1 MSKTWII
8 LPLLHSLFPLKT
20 HIMRKS
26 RGFEGELIIEIPK
39 VATSHCEQL
48 PLISQLFISRMGYYP
63 RALHHYYQRPNGIS
77 QAILLYCTDG
87 QGWIELNGSTSQV
100 HAGEVFMLPVDVPHA
115 YGADPQNP
123 WSIYWLHING
133 THCSTATMTIME
145 RDGEPLRAIQ
155 VGLSD
160 ERNALFTHIANTLL
174 KGYSASN
181 LLQANLALP
190 YYLSSFIGPE
200 HFSSQKP
207 SASDAS
213 ATEKAIMYMQDNLS
227 NSLSLDNIACSV
239 NLSVSFFSRKF
250 KKDTGYAPIE
260 YFNYLR
266 IQKACQLLHFSSWRI
281 NEVASAIGIDDPFYF
296 SRLFKQQMGLSPA
309 HYRKNKGIERQ

>member
-8 LPLLHSLFPLKT
+8 LPLSGSVFPFKT

-63 RALHHYYQRPNGIS
+63 KALHHYYQRPNGIS
-77 QAILLYCTDG
+77 QAVLLYCSDG
-87 QGWIELNGSTSQV
+87 QGWVELHGSTLQV
-100 HAGEVFMLPVDVPHA
+100 HAGEVFILPVDVPHS

-133 THCSTATMTIME
+133 AHSDAAAATVME
-145 RDGEPLRAIQ
+145 RDGEPSRAIQ
-155 VGLSD
+155 VGFSD
-160 ERNALFTHIANTLL
+160 ERNVLFNHIASTLL
-174 KGYSASN
+174 RGYSASN

-190 YYLSSFIGPE
+190 HYLSSFIAPE
-200 HFSSQKP
+200 HFGSQKA
-207 SASDAS
+207 SASDVS
-213 ATEKAIMYMQDNLS
+213 PTEKAIRYMQDNLS
-227 NSLSLDNIACSV
+227 NSLSLDNIARSV

-266 IQKACQLLHFSSWRI
+266 IQKACQLLHFSTWRI

-309 HYRKNKGIERQ
+309 HYRKNKGIDRQ